1 MELQEI
7 EACVTQAKK
16 GDKEALSRL
25 LTQYK
30 SFIFKYAY
38 QYNIKNHDTN
48 DLVQIGYLGLL
59 KAIKSYKA
67 GSNTFCG
74 YASRAIK
81 NNLLYT
87 SRQNAKYSGELS
99 LNYSI
104 FDGQDDSTDYASCL
118 PSEENIEENV
128 LKYQQMHELKT
139 AVSKLP
145 QEDINLVHTVYYDNN
160 SLTKYAKNNGLSY
173 PQAIRKR
180 NQILKNLNKSM
191 KLN

>member
-16 GDKEALSRL
+16 EDKDALTKL

-59 KAIKSYKA
+59 KAIKNYKV

-74 YASRAIK
+74 YASRSIK

-99 LNYSI
+99 LNFSVL
-104 FDGQDDSTDYASCL
+104 DGQDNSTDYAACL
-118 PSEENIEENV
+118 EAEDNIEEKV
-128 LKYQQMHELKT
+128 LKCQEMRELKT